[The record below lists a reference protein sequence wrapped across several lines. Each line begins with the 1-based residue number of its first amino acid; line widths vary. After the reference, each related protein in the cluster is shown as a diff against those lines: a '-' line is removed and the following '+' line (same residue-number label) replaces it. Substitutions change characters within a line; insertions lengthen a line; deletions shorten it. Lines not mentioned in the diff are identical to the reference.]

1 MSVQI
6 PGRLVSLEL
15 LKRARETRII
25 ASRSF
30 CQRFPADY
38 AAVEVADLVGL
49 TSCQAK
55 RERNFA
61 SYNFR
66 YFHFFFPLFLSFF
79 TRKLLASLN
88 LNFDQS
94 FLRICKRR

>member
-1 MSVQI
+1 MPVQI
-6 PGRLVSLEL
+6 PGRLASSEL
-15 LKRARETRII
+15 LKRVRETRVI

-30 CQRFPADY
+30 CQRFAADY

-55 RERNFA
+55 RERNFV

-66 YFHFFFPLFLSFF
+66 YYFHTTFIPFSFFPSHLFYKKV
-79 TRKLLASLN
+79 TRLFK
-88 LNFDQS
+88 FE
-94 FLRICKRR
+94 F